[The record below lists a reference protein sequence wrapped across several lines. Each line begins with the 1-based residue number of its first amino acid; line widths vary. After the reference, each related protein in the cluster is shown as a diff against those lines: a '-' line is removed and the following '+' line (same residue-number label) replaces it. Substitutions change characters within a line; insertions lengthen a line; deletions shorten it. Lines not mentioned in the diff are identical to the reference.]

1 MSNIIF
7 LTIFAIIFEVQ
18 KSNMARRLAD
28 FLSNDKGLDIFI
40 FNNGKSFDPF
50 ENFLIV
56 DNSNIYICSYYL
68 PIQQKLNFLIN
79 KKLELIK
86 IAFSDIQEYIIQ
98 DNNIELITKDYKHTF
113 QNIPNVNVLEQ
124 KLHDKLAR

>member
-1 MSNIIF
+1 
-7 LTIFAIIFEVQ
+7 
-18 KSNMARRLAD
+18 MARRLARFVSD
-28 FLSNDKGLDIFI
+28 DNDLDIFI

-56 DNSNIYICSYYL
+56 DSSNVYICSYYL

-86 IAFSDIQEYIIQ
+86 IEFSDLEEYIVN
-98 DNNIELITKDYKHTF
+98 DNNIELITKDYKRTCK
-113 QNIPNVNVLEQ
+113 NVPSINLLE
-124 KLHDKLAR
+124 KILSTKSIKV